1 MSTQAA
7 PLRTI
12 QIRSLTI
19 CIKPD
24 ARNNRLIHF
33 QFTSQIR
40 RSSQMK
46 RVFCIAFLALA
57 AMGFFV
63 GKRSGAV
70 GPTLSEEFSTAAQ
83 TGDSGVYNFDRA
95 HSFIG
100 FKVNHNTLIEV
111 PGFFRDFTGAITYD
125 NKDVRK
131 SSVTFTAKVTSID
144 TGVQGRDN
152 HLRTAD
158 FFDVATHPEFN
169 FKSTK
174 VEKKGKGWLVTGD
187 LTMKGITKSISFPF
201 DIPGF
206 LPANE
211 RNGGRMGVTAE
222 TVINRRDFSVN
233 YDSKLPNG
241 KQVVSDE
248 VKVVLQIEAV
258 KPKEAPKAE

>member
-1 MSTQAA
+1 
-7 PLRTI
+7 
-12 QIRSLTI
+12 
-19 CIKPD
+19 
-24 ARNNRLIHF
+24 
-33 QFTSQIR
+33 
-40 RSSQMK
+40 MK
-46 RVFCIAFLALA
+46 RVFCIAFLTLA
-57 AMGFFV
+57 AAAYIFLGT
-63 GKRSGAV
+63 GTEAV
-70 GPTLSEEFSTAAQ
+70 GPSPDERFTTAAQ
-83 TGDSGVYNFDRA
+83 TGDSGVYNFDKA

-125 NKDVRK
+125 KKDIEK

-152 HLRTAD
+152 HLRSPD
-158 FFDVATHPEFN
+158 FFDATTHPEFT

-174 VEKKGKGWLVTGD
+174 VEKKGKGWMVTGE
-187 LTMKGITKSISFPF
+187 LTMKGVTKSIMFPF
-201 DIPGF
+201 NIAGF
-206 LPANE
+206 LPGNE

-241 KQVVSDE
+241 KSVVSDE

-258 KPKEAPKAE
+258 KPKDAPKAD